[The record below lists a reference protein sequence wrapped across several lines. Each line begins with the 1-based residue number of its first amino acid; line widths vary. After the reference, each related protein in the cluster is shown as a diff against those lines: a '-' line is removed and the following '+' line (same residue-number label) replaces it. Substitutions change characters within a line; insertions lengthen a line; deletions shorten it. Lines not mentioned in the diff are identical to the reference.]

1 MAESSSKEQA
11 RSNSDAA
18 PLTSDASSLGS
29 SAVGDAVEPRLV
41 PTPLGDER
49 RASSPSLN
57 ASTPRSLPRPRRF
70 LLGPS
75 RSGRR
80 DLVTG
85 PLALALFVAAL
96 VVVAVARGVLMRTL
110 LPVALALA
118 GIALVLRARRSRRE
132 ALSRRARADEHARPA
147 RPDAR
152 SGVDPAVDAAAG
164 EASSGNPGVLSLKSR
179 RPQPSSTAGLPRRFE
194 GVDAPAPEAK
204 GGASRLWSED
214 GEARPDA
221 LAPPREPS
229 VSPERCLEID
239 DRALALANGLSRT
252 ALLEFGTPF
261 GMTLLSNRQRDR
273 VVLALTS
280 KGGSFLVGG
289 RVTTADRRSVLRL
302 LSRATV
308 ISTDEVAFDAIGPDG
323 VAIELSALDL
333 SALFESLDDVD
344 PAATDRLLL
353 SDTTGAP
360 LELDGENLVVRG
372 MLFDLTRPLEWKP
385 LLFQES
391 FGQSLALY
399 QGTWIRQ
406 GSSEVVLVSL
416 LPPSV
421 LDPNPLD
428 FEGAG
433 IPDLDVRAMRDQRLM
448 QATAG
453 TPPPNDLRVAID
465 GIFMLPLRVALD
477 QAPRTSVI
485 PASVRPA

>member
-11 RSNSDAA
+11 RPSTEVSPHGSVAGGDARVGANGSADPRLISTLSNDDARA
-18 PLTSDASSLGS
+18 SNASVGPTSASSSRRGS
-29 SAVGDAVEPRLV
+29 R
-41 PTPLGDER
+41 PT
-49 RASSPSLN
+49 
-57 ASTPRSLPRPRRF
+57 PRRF
-70 LLGPS
+70 LLGPA
-75 RSGRR
+75 RVGKR
-80 DLVTG
+80 DYVTA
-85 PLALALFVAAL
+85 PLAFALFVAAL
-96 VVVAVARGVLMRTL
+96 VVVAVARGLLLRTL
-110 LPVALALA
+110 LPVALTFAA
-118 GIALVLRARRSRRE
+118 IALVLRARRARRE
-132 ALSRRARADEHARPA
+132 ARERVASAAHPTLPDPEPSTEARTIETAPQK
-147 RPDAR
+147 
-152 SGVDPAVDAAAG
+152 
-164 EASSGNPGVLSLKSR
+164 GVLSLRSR
-179 RPQPSSTAGLPRRFE
+179 REPTRRFE
-194 GVDAPAPEAK
+194 GVDPTA
-204 GGASRLWSED
+204 D
-214 GEARPDA
+214 T
-221 LAPPREPS
+221 LAPPPLRS
-229 VSPERCLEID
+229 DRVSGVPGRADRCLEID
-239 DRALALANGLSRT
+239 DQALALADGMSRT

-289 RVTTADRRSVLRL
+289 RIASSERRGAIRL

-323 VAIELSALDL
+323 LSIELSGPDL
-333 SALFESLDDVD
+333 GALFESLAEVD
-344 PAATDRLLL
+344 PAANDRLLL
-353 SDTTGAP
+353 SDSTGSP
-360 LELDGENLVVRG
+360 LELDGETLVVRG
-372 MLFDLTRPLEWKP
+372 QLFDLTRPLEWKP

-399 QGTWIRQ
+399 QATWIRQ

-428 FEGAG
+428 FEAAG

-465 GIFMLPLRVALD
+465 GIYMLPLRVALD
-477 QAPRTSVI
+477 AAPRPSVL

>member
-18 PLTSDASSLGS
+18 PLASDGAPTEGLGS
-29 SAVGDAVEPRLV
+29 AARGDSVEPRV
-41 PTPLGDER
+41 IPTPSEDEP
-49 RASSPSLN
+49 RASSSSLN
-57 ASTPRSLPRPRRF
+57 PSAPRSLPRPRRF
-70 LLGPS
+70 LLGDS
-75 RSGRR
+75 LRDRTRSGRR
-80 DLVTG
+80 DLVTA
-85 PLALALFVAAL
+85 PLAFALFVAAL
-96 VVVAVARGVLMRTL
+96 VVVAVARGVVVRTL
-110 LPVALALA
+110 LPVALAFA
-118 GIALVLRARRSRRE
+118 GIGLVIRARRARRGERGRATELEPTKAARRE
-132 ALSRRARADEHARPA
+132 GAAPA
-147 RPDAR
+147 
-152 SGVDPAVDAAAG
+152 PAPAPVHDVG
-164 EASSGNPGVLSLKSR
+164 GVLSLKSR
-179 RPQPSSTAGLPRRFE
+179 RASSSSPGPRRFE
-194 GVDAPAPEAK
+194 GVADPLADTIAPPSPASL
-204 GGASRLWSED
+204 GGAR
-214 GEARPDA
+214 A
-221 LAPPREPS
+221 
-229 VSPERCLEID
+229 ERCLEID

-289 RVTTADRRSVLRL
+289 RVTASERRSVLRL

-323 VAIELSALDL
+323 MAIELSAVDL

-344 PAATDRLLL
+344 PAANDRLLL
-353 SDTTGAP
+353 SDTTGSP

-406 GSSEVVLVSL
+406 GGSEVVLVSL

-428 FEGAG
+428 FEAAG

-477 QAPRTSVI
+477 QAPRPSVI